1 MAGVKFTRE
10 SAGRIASATREV
22 EGTQQAWSA
31 RPEGFSGQSPWD
43 TMLVGQT
50 DAAHNKSASGTVS
63 IYYHATSSSSLAD
76 TGDNV
81 TAYNRMGNIGSGKWV
96 YVWTF
101 PWGYEITA
109 AECS

>member
-10 SAGRIASATREV
+10 SAARVAKATRAY
-22 EGTQQAWSA
+22 EGSQQQSNPAA
-31 RPEGFSGQSPWD
+31 RGNIAFAPWD
-43 TMLVGQT
+43 TLLVGKT

-63 IYYHATSSSSLAD
+63 IWSGTTSAGLSD

-81 TAYNRMGNIGSGKWV
+81 TAYNRMGNIGSGKFV

-109 AECS
+109 AEC